1 MIHFATLAYPWRRNH
16 EAVPYPSQPPKQ
28 SLSGF
33 LVKQDRLFS
42 RLVIASHHVRHNQPI
57 QLNVTSLLGFFIYYT
72 TDRLGYKCDHYS
84 PSANFKTARTT
95 ASMKRPNLPCGMA
108 CSLALAGLL
117 LSLQAQAQVQAAT
130 PSTASAQKSSAA
142 TKTIVPKRELLGR
155 FGLSMASDC
164 GRWTCRCRLQRRW
177 ALLRWSVRPLSM
189 ACGCYRRP
197 VQSHRCRDAAPHCRS
212 DRGRHHLGGTAD
224 ANRAAGDVPLGDEPK
239 AAAASL

>member
-42 RLVIASHHVRHNQPI
+42 RLVIASHRVRHNQPI
-57 QLNVTSLLGFFIYYT
+57 KLNVTSLLGFFIYYT

-155 FGLSMASDC
+155 AWPKHGIGL
-164 GRWTCRCRLQRRW
+164 W
-177 ALLRWSVRPLSM
+177 AM
-189 ACGCYRRP
+189 DMP
-197 VQSHRCRDAAPHCRS
+197 VSI
-212 DRGRHHLGGTAD
+212 
-224 ANRAAGDVPLGDEPK
+224 
-239 AAAASL
+239 AAAVGFTALVGQASLNGVRVLSAPCPKPSVPRRSAPLP